1 MTVHPSFSTS
11 NCHLRRAKK
20 CQFWTILHYFTP
32 FWAISD
38 HFEQALLSKT
48 TGNFEILAK
57 SPPPSPYI
65 PWWDVDFYDPWF
77 EILIQHDI
85 KSKQLMCNIATLHIG
100 LHHTV
105 HLRVHTIK
113 VYIMHKKITVILL
126 VNTTSRDIKY
136 YAYIPNI
143 WREGKKFLYKM
154 DISLILRDIGLV
166 DILPI
171 SPMPTLI
178 MWLPWHLLVFVFTDC
193 DQNFWYKWYQ
203 IENLGFKL
211 VIDSVLEIL
220 LCQCWWCSTNVLVT
234 YVVNHS
240 LSSLPVI

>member
-1 MTVHPSFSTS
+1 MTSYE
-11 NCHLRRAKK
+11 NN
-20 CQFWTILHYFTP
+20 
-32 FWAISD
+32 
-38 HFEQALLSKT
+38 QATTKTKRYDYVMCLLGIIYT
-48 TGNFEILAK
+48 
-57 SPPPSPYI
+57 YI
-65 PWWDVDFYDPWF
+65 T
-77 EILIQHDI
+77 H
-85 KSKQLMCNIATLHIG
+85 KNIP
-100 LHHTV
+100 
-105 HLRVHTIK
+105 
-113 VYIMHKKITVILL
+113 VILL

-143 WREGKKFLYKM
+143 WREGKKFLYKK
-154 DISLILRDIGLV
+154 DISLILRDIV

-178 MWLPWHLLVFVFTDC
+178 MRLPWRLLVFVFTDS

-240 LSSLPVI
+240 FSSLPVI